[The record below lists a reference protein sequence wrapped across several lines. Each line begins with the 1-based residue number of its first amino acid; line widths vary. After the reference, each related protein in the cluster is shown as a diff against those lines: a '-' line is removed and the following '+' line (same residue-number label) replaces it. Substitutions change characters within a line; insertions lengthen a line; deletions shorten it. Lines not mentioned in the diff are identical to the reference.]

1 MLHNSS
7 SWEYY
12 LNIVGSEYPLTTN
25 YQVIQKMESV
35 DNDKGFAEV
44 SFATEG
50 VKDRM
55 KYAYRLPESEQGTG
69 KIQVLLRSLSTKI
82 TLYLI
87 QEQAFGVAITIMSL
101 TKQLNSTLLLL

>member
-55 KYAYRLPESEQGTG
+55 KYVYRLPESEPGTG
-69 KIQVLLRSLSTKI
+69 KVQVLRFSTKI
-82 TLYLI
+82 TLYSI
-87 QEQAFGVAITIMSL
+87 QEPAFGVAITIMSL
-101 TKQLNSTLLLL
+101 TEQLNSILLLL